1 MPNSATEAEQFEK
14 IGTKVFPGS
23 EKAIRELAS
32 IVVQVI
38 RQRQSEDRRV
48 VLGLATGS
56 TPVKLYQELIRLH
69 REEGLSFRN
78 VVTFN
83 LDEYYGLPPDHP
95 ESYRHFMEVQ
105 LFRHIDLPANQVH
118 VPDGLIE
125 RDKVFEYCARYE
137 AQIADAGGIDIQ
149 IVGIGRT
156 GHIGFNEPGS
166 SQDSRTR
173 MVALDR
179 LTRRDAA
186 RDFRG
191 EANVPAYAITMGI
204 GTILQAREIRLLA
217 WGESKASILRAA
229 IEGPETESVPAS
241 FLQHHPDCSACIDQ
255 AAANE
260 LTRF

>member
-1 MPNSATEAEQFEK
+1 M
-14 IGTKVFPGS
+14 
-23 EKAIRELAS
+23 
-32 IVVQVI
+32 
-38 RQRQSEDRRV
+38 
-48 VLGLATGS
+48 
-56 TPVKLYQELIRLH
+56 IRLH
-69 REEGLSFRN
+69 REEGLSLKN
-78 VVTFN
+78 VIPFN
-83 LDEYYGLPPDHP
+83 LDEYYGLPPTHP

-166 SQDSRTR
+166 SRDSRTR
-173 MVALDR
+173 IVALDR

-191 EANVPAYAITMGI
+191 DANLPAYANPMGI
-204 GTILQAREIRLLA
+204 RTILQARQIRLLA
-217 WGESKASILRAA
+217 LGESQPSILL
-229 IEGPETESVPAS
+229 S
-241 FLQHHPDCSACIDQ
+241 
-255 AAANE
+255 
-260 LTRF
+260 

>member
-56 TPVKLYQELIRLH
+56 TPVKLYRELIRLH
-69 REEGLSFRN
+69 REEGLSFKN
-78 VVTFN
+78 VTPFK
-83 LDEYYGLPPDHP
+83 LDEYYGLPPTHP

-118 VPDGLIE
+118 VPDGQVE

-156 GHIGFNEPGS
+156 GHLGFNEPGAS
-166 SQDSRTR
+166 RESRTL

-191 EANVPAYAITMGI
+191 GANVPAYAITMCLV
-204 GTILQAREIRLLA
+204 TI
-217 WGESKASILRAA
+217 
-229 IEGPETESVPAS
+229 VPARQILIPPYAQS
-241 FLQHHPDCSACIDQ
+241 
-255 AAANE
+255 
-260 LTRF
+260 